1 MSGFWRHLQ
10 VARTLTFWKSS
21 INKYNI
27 LEVLSAWAWN
37 HLLKS
42 YGPRG
47 CCLYKY
53 PIESKQT
60 LWWSI
65 RKSQWYND
73 VASDEGKQPCQVCKR
88 VAAAPPPSLPKPLEA
103 RRPQL
108 ETKQPFQKQHIT
120 AVILHPSLLHTHTP
134 TLQHVLSWAKA
145 SQVSRLRD
153 SQSSESG
160 NLTRSRCKNI
170 PDIWQYSSSN
180 HCFILALEVILTE
193 H

>member
-53 PIESKQT
+53 PIESKHT

-73 VASDEGKQPCQVCKR
+73 VASDEGKQRCQVCKQ
-88 VAAAPPPSLPKPLEA
+88 VGASLPPQATGSAAASAGDKTTLSKAAHHCCHLAPKLA
-103 RRPQL
+103 
-108 ETKQPFQKQHIT
+108 T
-120 AVILHPSLLHTHTP
+120 HTHTNTP
-134 TLQHVLSWAKA
+134 ACAKLGEGK
-145 SQVSRLRD
+145 SGFQTPRLTIKWVG
-153 SQSSESG
+153 E
-160 NLTRSRCKNI
+160 
-170 PDIWQYSSSN
+170 PD
-180 HCFILALEVILTE
+180 
-193 H
+193 